1 MAVHPSI
8 MFTSDSSVQP
18 SLTFREFRYGLVARK
33 CLKQSIMCTCSLT
46 FPTSMSCFL
55 HEMEQPVERCSGCHS
70 NGLTGLGS
78 FNICTWILVTVFA
91 IPSITAK
98 SEDVCH
104 IVGQRTWRM
113 PRGCT
118 LYAFLPPRSTYTYAR
133 DLRFVL
139 HPLCKS
145 SPGLG
150 QQKYYPFYE
159 AFPWNVLTHLDLSR
173 KPSDSLSLHERY
185 LLVTP

>member
-1 MAVHPSI
+1 MAVPPLDHVYIRFFGSI
-8 MFTSDSSVQP
+8 IFDISRISLWIGRTEMFEAFDQVYMLFNFS
-18 SLTFREFRYGLVARK
+18 
-33 CLKQSIMCTCSLT
+33 
-46 FPTSMSCFL
+46 TSMSCFL
-55 HEMEQPVERCSGCHS
+55 HEKEQPVERCSGCHS

-78 FNICTWILVTVFA
+78 FNICTWILVTAFA

-139 HPLCKS
+139 HPLCES

-159 AFPWNVLTHLDLSR
+159 AFSWNVLMHLDLSR
-173 KPSDSLSLHERY
+173 KPSDSLSLHDRY